1 MYAEAGQ
8 EVREGDRGHGR
19 PGRHAGG
26 PRRGK
31 RLSGVIP
38 QRRGEMRP
46 SQSPRGWT
54 STSAKDAAAAPQRT
68 TRPSP
73 PMSYPPGYL

>member
-1 MYAEAGQ
+1 MSDLAEAGQ

-19 PGRHAGG
+19 PGQARGG

-31 RLSGVIP
+31 RLSGVLP
-38 QRRGEMRP
+38 QRRGEMSPP
-46 SQSPRGWT
+46 SPPRGWT

-68 TRPSP
+68 DQA
-73 PMSYPPGYL
+73 